1 MTNIVS
7 QCIAWNAARYDRVL
21 DLKLALSLL
30 AEETDEL
37 FAADNIVD
45 RLDAIGDIN
54 FVSIGIMWKA
64 GLSEEEILTILG
76 LFDVNGL
83 FHENISTC
91 DTAMLHF
98 SFAGFVHEVAQDS
111 TLDTTE
117 KVIAFNAAIL
127 AIWHSAFVLRSIGL
141 QQEYFNIVK
150 AICDSNDTKEVKG
163 KTDPLVKANIVK
175 GNSFVPPTA
184 ALKQIL
190 ASYELATVV
199 H

>member
-1 MTNIVS
+1 MTNIVA
-7 QCIAWNAARYDRVL
+7 QCIAWNATRYDRVL
-21 DLKLALSLL
+21 NLDLALSLL

-37 FAADNIVD
+37 FAADNIID

-54 FVSIGIMWKA
+54 FVAIGVMWKA
-64 GLSEEEILTILG
+64 GLSEEEILELLGAFDDGILH
-76 LFDVNGL
+76 DD
-83 FHENISTC
+83 ISTC
-91 DTAMLHF
+91 DTEMLHF

-127 AIWHSAFVLRSIGL
+127 AIWHSAFVLRNIGL

-163 KTDPLVKANIVK
+163 KTDPSIKANIVK

-184 ALKQIL
+184 ALKQIV
-190 ASYELATVV
+190 ANYELATVV